1 MTIRY
6 LQWWIESID
15 NRSEWNLFQNSTV
28 NAAFLEAVF
37 HRYTI
42 TQMDNRSVSTAV
54 QLPHSQQLH
63 EMVVLILHTLYII
76 LKDIYGV
83 LSSSNGLVILLSAG
97 IIRCLTHASLI
108 VLHLWSELV

>member
-1 MTIRY
+1 MTISY
-6 LQWWIESID
+6 LQQWIGSI
-15 NRSEWNLFQNSTV
+15 NYRSEWNPFWNPTV

-42 TQMDNRSVSTAV
+42 AQMDNKSVSTSV

-63 EMVVLILHTLYII
+63 EVVVLIPHTLYIV

-83 LSSSNGLVILLSAG
+83 LSLSDGLVILLSAG
-97 IIRCLTHASLI
+97 LIQCLTHASLI
-108 VLHLWSELV
+108 VLHLPSELN